1 MKKLEDLLDLPPMES
16 SQTEEPDVPAVT
28 KEEALEEAAGILTA
42 LSNSEKVDLALTS
55 VTGLVE
61 HDNEMDDIAT
71 KALQSFK
78 DLNDLGQNISDLHA
92 GKIYEVAA
100 SMLKTA
106 MDAKDAKVNKKL
118 KMIDLQLKKLKLD
131 RDTIAPTGSGDID
144 DGDGQEFDR
153 NDLLKHI
160 IDVKNLEN
168 SDK

>member
-1 MKKLEDLLDLPPMES
+1 MKKLEDLLDLPPMETEE
-16 SQTEEPDVPAVT
+16 TEEPEVPTVT
-28 KEEALEEAAGILTA
+28 KEQALSEAAGILSA

-55 VTGLVE
+55 VTGLLE
-61 HDNEMDDIAT
+61 HDQEMDDIAA

-78 DLNDLGQNISDLHA
+78 DLNDLGLNISDLHA

-100 SMLKTA
+100 TMLKTA

-131 RDTIAPTGSGDID
+131 RDAKVPTGSGEDED
-144 DGDGQEFDR
+144 DGQEFDR